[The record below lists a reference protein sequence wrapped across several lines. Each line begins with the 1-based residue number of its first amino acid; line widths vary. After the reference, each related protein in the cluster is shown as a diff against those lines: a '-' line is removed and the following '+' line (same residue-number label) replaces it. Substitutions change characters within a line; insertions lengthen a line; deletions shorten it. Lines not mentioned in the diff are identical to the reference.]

1 MKELLPLATRSAP
14 WYFHTMRF
22 EVRFVASADEDLT
35 YYDVREQ
42 RIILDAIGTF
52 LESDADVESKRRKQL
67 RPNPLA
73 PWELRIGDYRVFYEI
88 RAEGLVR
95 VLAVA
100 HKVDS
105 ELFIRGHRV
114 EI

>member
-1 MKELLPLATRSAP
+1 MK
-14 WYFHTMRF
+14 FDIRF
-22 EVRFVASADEDLT
+22 IPDADKDLD
-35 YYDVREQ
+35 YYEVREQ
-42 RIILDAIGTF
+42 RIIIDAIGKY
-52 LESDADVESKRRKQL
+52 LENGADVESKRRKQL

-95 VLAVA
+95 VLAVG
-100 HKVDS
+100 HKVHD
-105 ELFIRGHRV
+105 ELFIRGQRI